1 MIGDGDGEEVTD
13 GSINNQTWEH
23 QRDELIVENEEVG
36 GLGWFAGSWF
46 MRQKKEDTLGE
57 MWNEYE
63 MPIEHSNERTNHWFY
78 KQIPK
83 FKEANLG

>member
-1 MIGDGDGEEVTD
+1 
-13 GSINNQTWEH
+13 
-23 QRDELIVENEEVG
+23 
-36 GLGWFAGSWF
+36 
-46 MRQKKEDTLGE
+46 MRQRQEDTLGE

-63 MPIEHSNERTNHWFY
+63 MPIEHSKERTNHWFY

>member
-1 MIGDGDGEEVTD
+1 
-13 GSINNQTWEH
+13 
-23 QRDELIVENEEVG
+23 
-36 GLGWFAGSWF
+36 
-46 MRQKKEDTLGE
+46 MRQRQEDTLGE